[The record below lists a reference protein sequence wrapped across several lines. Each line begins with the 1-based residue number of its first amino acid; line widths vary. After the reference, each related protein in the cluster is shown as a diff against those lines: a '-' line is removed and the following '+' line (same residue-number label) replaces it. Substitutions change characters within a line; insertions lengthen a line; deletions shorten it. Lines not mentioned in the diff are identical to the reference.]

1 MGGLSGRFL
10 RNVHQI
16 DGDCEEAVVPA
27 DLAADIQRFVD
38 GPLAAAGLA
47 IPEATRRALEA
58 APTEQGFRVRLW
70 VPVGDDGGL
79 IREAVVDV
87 RLSRKPHPEGG
98 TGDQTRT
105 LDNGMIKQS

>member
-1 MGGLSGRFL
+1 LTWSEGGF
-10 RNVHQI
+10 
-16 DGDCEEAVVPA
+16 
-27 DLAADIQRFVD
+27 
-38 GPLAAAGLA
+38 GLA
-47 IPEATRRALEA
+47 GIRERAELLGGRLEA

-87 RLSRKPHPEGG
+87 RLSGKPRPEGG

-105 LDNGMIKQS
+105 PDNGMIKQS